1 MKGIVCTLLAYVL
14 WGLFPFYFHA
24 LAGVDAMEILAH
36 RIAWSL
42 LFAAILLVALRR
54 TAWIP
59 KALRDR
65 RTMLVFTASALLVGA
80 NWGIYVYSIVSGR
93 TIEAS
98 LGYFINPLVSMIL
111 GAAFLHERL
120 GRVQAA
126 AVAIAAAGVAWITWS
141 EGVAPVLG
149 LGLALTFGLY
159 GLIRKIAPLGSL
171 EGFSLETMI
180 LAPLALLWI
189 WHLDAG
195 GELAFAAADL
205 STQLLLVAAGPVTA
219 VPLLLFAAGV
229 RLIPYSTTAI
239 IQYVSP
245 SIVFLIGVFA
255 FGEPFGAGK
264 LAGFALIWIAVAL
277 FLGETFVVSRRMRA
291 AARERAAKN

>member
-1 MKGIVCTLLAYVL
+1 
-14 WGLFPFYFHA
+14 
-24 LAGVDAMEILAH
+24 
-36 RIAWSL
+36 
-42 LFAAILLVALRR
+42 
-54 TAWIP
+54 
-59 KALRDR
+59 
-65 RTMLVFTASALLVGA
+65 MLVFTASALLVGA

-111 GAAFLHERL
+111 GAAFLHEQL

-277 FLGETFVVSRRMRA
+277 FLGEIFVVSRRMRA
-291 AARERAAKN
+291 AARERAVKN

>member
-111 GAAFLHERL
+111 GAALLHERL

-159 GLIRKIAPLGSL
+159 GLIRKIAPQGSL

-219 VPLLLFAAGV
+219 VPLLFAAGV

-291 AARERAAKN
+291 AARERAVKN